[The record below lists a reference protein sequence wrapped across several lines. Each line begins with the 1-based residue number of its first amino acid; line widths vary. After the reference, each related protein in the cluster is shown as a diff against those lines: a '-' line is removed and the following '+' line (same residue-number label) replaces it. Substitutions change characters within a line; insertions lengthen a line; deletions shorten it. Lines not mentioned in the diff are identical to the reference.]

1 MTLPPAEKYR
11 LQLFARIVAK
21 EIKVLTQSDE
31 RLYGV
36 TVPAWTVAD
45 LEINLDLADRVESF
59 VSRFGRL
66 QDTLGDK
73 LLPRLL
79 TAVGEQPRAFVD
91 NLAKAER
98 MGWLPSGQ
106 AWVDMRALRNQMVHE
121 YMEDPLVLAKA
132 LDNAHVFTTLLIQV
146 AQNMIQEM
154 TMRGW
159 LLVD

>member
-11 LQLFARIVAK
+11 LQLLVRIVAK

-45 LEINLDLADRVESF
+45 LEIDLDLADRVESF

-79 TAVGEQPRAFVD
+79 TAVGEQPRAFID

-98 MGWLPSGQ
+98 MGWVPSGQ
-106 AWVDMRALRNQMVHE
+106 EWVDMRALRNQMVHE

-132 LDNAHVFTTLLIQV
+132 LDNAHAFTTPLIQV

-154 TMRGW
+154 IMRGW
-159 LLVD
+159 LLVY